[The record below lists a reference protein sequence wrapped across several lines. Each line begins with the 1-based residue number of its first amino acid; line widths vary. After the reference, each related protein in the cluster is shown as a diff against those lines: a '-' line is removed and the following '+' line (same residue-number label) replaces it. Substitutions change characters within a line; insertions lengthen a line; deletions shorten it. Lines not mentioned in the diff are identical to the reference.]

1 MFYFIFFHLLCIAPK
16 LKYLLMKNLFIGIML
31 LCQVTFAQEK
41 KVFDTYNYGQD
52 GIEYIVKTKKST
64 VIVSTFNAKL
74 NIRQEIA
81 QKIYLLYAENK
92 LESDKV
98 YTIIGDEANVTG
110 NCIIK
115 KKDTLT
121 SIEFFYEKVDWK
133 SGLTELYRN
142 PNNPII
148 STAIADSD

>member
-1 MFYFIFFHLLCIAPK
+1 
-16 LKYLLMKNLFIGIML
+16 MKNLFIGILL

-52 GIEYIVKTKKST
+52 GIEYIVKSKKST

-121 SIEFFYEKVDWK
+121 SIEFFYEKVDWEIRTN
-133 SGLTELYRN
+133 G
-142 PNNPII
+142 IV
-148 STAIADSD
+148 